1 MIQSSYETK
10 KEHIANKIIHL
21 KKQKDVTILAHN
33 YQIPEIQDISDYVG
47 DSLGLAK
54 EASKIDSKKII
65 FCGVK
70 FMAETT
76 SILCPEK
83 EVLIPD
89 LDAGCSLAATINVE
103 QLKDWKK
110 KNPGAVVVSY
120 INTTAEIKAES
131 DYCCTSANAVKII
144 ETIPKNKEILFLPDL
159 FLGAY
164 LEEKTGRRL
173 HIWPGECH
181 VHSKISPD
189 LIENLKIEKPD
200 AELLIHPECGCMTN
214 LLYLKTRNK
223 TESFKGEI
231 LSTDAMIKYAK
242 KSKSEQ
248 FIVGTETGMLY
259 QLKKHNP
266 DKKFYPVE
274 EEAVC
279 EYMKMIDLDKVYNS
293 LTNNVYSVKVPKNI
307 EIKAKKAIYNMLEI
321 E

>member
-1 MIQSSYETK
+1 MIHSSYETK
-10 KEHIANKIIHL
+10 KEHVADKIVQL
-21 KKQKDVTILAHN
+21 KKQKNVTILAHS
-33 YQIPEIQDISDYVG
+33 YQIPEIQEISDYVG
-47 DSLGLAK
+47 DSLGLTK
-54 EASKIDSKKII
+54 EALKIESKKII

-89 LDAGCSLAATINVE
+89 LEAGCSLAATINVE
-103 QLKDWKK
+103 QLREWKK
-110 KNPGAVVVSY
+110 KNSGAVVVSY
-120 INTTAEIKAES
+120 INTTAEVKAES
-131 DYCCTSANAVKII
+131 DYCCTSSNAIKII
-144 ETIPKNKEILFLPDL
+144 EAIPKNREILFLPDL

-181 VHSKISPD
+181 VHSKLNPA
-189 LIENLKIEKPD
+189 LIENLKIEKPE
-200 AELLIHPECGCMTN
+200 AEVLIHPECGCMTN
-214 LLYLKTRNK
+214 LLYLKTKNK
-223 TESFKGEI
+223 TSNFKSEI
-231 LSTDAMIKYAK
+231 LSTNEMIKYVK

-259 QLKKHNP
+259 QLKKYNP
-266 DKKFYPVE
+266 TKKFYPVA

-293 LTNNVYSVKVPKNI
+293 LTNNVYRVKVPKEI
-307 EIKAKKAIYNMLEI
+307 EFKARKAIYNMLEI